1 MAPDEVPAADGQA
14 VPQEAARGPPPPRVW
29 AKVASGIGVQP
40 AQAPARELPRGSL
53 GCRARARVPPPRTD
67 SQPDAP
73 CRLSIDG
80 FNRATARV
88 SARQGGPVQVPGEE
102 RHRANRALPS
112 SEASQRPTV
121 REKLMRFH

>member
-1 MAPDEVPAADGQA
+1 ADGQA

-80 FNRATARV
+80 FNRASPSVTSKYHFQLGSSQGRWLALSQPPARG
-88 SARQGGPVQVPGEE
+88 STPG
-102 RHRANRALPS
+102 APLPS
-112 SEASQRPTV
+112 HTAPEDHP
-121 REKLMRFH
+121 